1 MPAQKSINQRL
12 DNDELVGKESR
23 RADTRQLEGYFSF
36 IDELQQRP
44 TITNLSSRSRN
55 LNLSSKF

>member
-1 MPAQKSINQRL
+1 MPAKKSINPRL

-23 RADTRQLEGYFSF
+23 RADIRQLEGYFSF

-44 TITNLSSRSRN
+44 TI
-55 LNLSSKF
+55 

>member
-1 MPAQKSINQRL
+1 MAYDKLVYAFFTQNNKRL
-12 DNDELVGKESR
+12 TQLASWGSAVEGKESR

-44 TITNLSSRSRN
+44 TI
-55 LNLSSKF
+55 

>member
-44 TITNLSSRSRN
+44 TI
-55 LNLSSKF
+55 